1 MKRINISFARKIF
14 AMRFTFLLF
23 CSITF
28 LASCSDNG
36 EERKEAPLSAADSA
50 LKKNMDTAASKK
62 DFSVRFT
69 ELINTLGSQNLDEL
83 NKYISPEFGL
93 LIIESEQGAMPH
105 FHMQKVDDQ
114 SYRHCIENICNTIS
128 FDRNLREESL
138 PKIDC
143 ESKDLYTKS
152 GSFVQDTNLLNGSEI
167 WKYGD
172 LSPDDQKFTER
183 VINSISK
190 TVILTS
196 GYTFYFSYY
205 KDTWY
210 LTIIDIRRPCEA

>member
-1 MKRINISFARKIF
+1 
-14 AMRFTFLLF
+14 MRSILFLF
-23 CSITF
+23 YAFIF
-28 LASCSDNG
+28 LASCSGSGD
-36 EERKEAPLSAADSA
+36 KKKDATLSPADSA
-50 LKKNMDTAASKK
+50 LRKNMDTAAAKK
-62 DFSVRFT
+62 DFTTRFT
-69 ELINTLGSQNLDEL
+69 ELINTLGSQDLDEL

-105 FHMQKVDDQ
+105 FHMQKEDNQ

-128 FDRNLREESL
+128 FDRDLHEEDL

-143 ESKDLYTKS
+143 GSKDFYTKS

-183 VINSISK
+183 VIDSISK

-205 KDTWY
+205 
-210 LTIIDIRRPCEA
+210 